1 MENHEDPRPQ
11 KRIRSGKDVVRF
23 YKGLGF
29 FAGESVESVVRRYR
43 KDMECAPDAGIGFD
57 AELLSFDEKKTWHNS
72 ESDQDVQ
79 PFDDFYCWFLQE
91 FAGVT
96 GGAFVPR
103 EISEHWESPTGPI
116 RVKFQLGGHTMI
128 VTPRCDGGAVDFHIL
143 RQVNGCFRET
153 DRQFECIRSGFM
165 VILWITPEQK
175 RAMQRIRHVDFLW

>member
-72 ESDQDVQ
+72 ESDQDVHR
-79 PFDDFYCWFLQE
+79 L
-91 FAGVT
+91 T
-96 GGAFVPR
+96 
-103 EISEHWESPTGPI
+103 ISTVGSCRSSRESPEGHLS
-116 RVKFQLGGHTMI
+116 LG
-128 VTPRCDGGAVDFHIL
+128 RL
-143 RQVNGCFRET
+143 VNIGRA
-153 DRQFECIRSGFM
+153 RPVPSGSSSN
-165 VILWITPEQK
+165 WAGT
-175 RAMQRIRHVDFLW
+175 R